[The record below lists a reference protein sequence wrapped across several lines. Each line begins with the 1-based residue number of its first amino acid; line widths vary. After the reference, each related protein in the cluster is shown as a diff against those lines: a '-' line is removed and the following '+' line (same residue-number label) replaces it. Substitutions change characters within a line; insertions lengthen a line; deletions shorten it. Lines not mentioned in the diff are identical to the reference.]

1 MANKLMVSL
10 FAMGLISFTG
20 NLWADD
26 AAPAAAQ
33 PAANAASDASAKPAD
48 AAKPAAA
55 AKPDNSVK
63 AQMKAAGDLAE
74 AGKTEEAIAA
84 YEKIGELPSKKGE
97 SWRLNSEGLAYL
109 IAKDPM
115 PDKAIPYLQKA
126 VAADENNAVAWNNLG
141 SAYEQTDQLKKAADA
156 YQKSIDAAKAN
167 GGSDEKAQANLD
179 ALKPKLDKMASK
191 SGGDKT
197 NAGADS
203 AAPADKDASV
213 DSSAAGDKAA
223 K

>member
-1 MANKLMVSL
+1 MVNKLLFSL
-10 FAMGLISFTG
+10 LAAVLISFTG
-20 NLWADD
+20 TLWADD
-26 AAPAAAQ
+26 AAPAASDSSAQ
-33 PAANAASDASAKPAD
+33 PASADKPAAM
-48 AAKPAAA
+48 AAKPAE
-55 AKPDNSVK
+55 AKPDHSIR
-63 AQMKAAGDLAE
+63 AQMKAAGELAE

-109 IAKDPM
+109 TAKDPM
-115 PDKAIPYLQKA
+115 PDKAIPYLEKA

-156 YQKSIDAAKAN
+156 YQKSIDAAKAD

-191 SGGDKT
+191 NGGDET

-203 AAPADKDASV
+203 AAPADKNAST
-213 DSSAAGDKAA
+213 DSDAAGANASK
-223 K
+223 